1 MKELIEFLK
10 EYTEFFEQLEEKQQ
24 EKLENLSTKEL
35 KQIEETIVIQQAADK
50 QLENMEK
57 RRQELMGSLGLAGCT
72 FKELLERTDG
82 EDRKQLVNLY
92 SRLTEAVDNVK
103 FINQKAV
110 KMAQTELLRMGVK
123 TSGLSGGGSGVY
135 KPDAVSRRNMFEKK
149 I

>member
-1 MKELIEFLK
+1 MDSLIKFLK

-24 EKLENLSTKEL
+24 EKLDCLASKEL
-35 KQIEETIVIQQAADK
+35 KQIEETIVMQQAADK

-57 RRQELMGSLGLAGCT
+57 RRRELMESLGLAGCT
-72 FKELLERTDG
+72 FKDLMERTEG
-82 EDRKQLVNLY
+82 EERKTLVNLY
-92 SRLTEAVDNVK
+92 GRLAEAVDNVK

-123 TSGLSGGGSGVY
+123 TSGLTGESGVY
-135 KPDAVSRRNMFEKK
+135 KPGPASRRNIFEKK